1 METNMA
7 KPKLIKDDREAY
19 ESYPAVDK
27 EIALIKHDIK
37 SIRDE
42 TNIHNRQTEK
52 DFASI
57 HKKIDKIDNRLWAV
71 AALIIATTFGKLL
84 ADMFMT

>member
-1 METNMA
+1 MA
-7 KPKLIKDDREAY
+7 KPKLIKNDSEAY

-42 TNIHNRQTEK
+42 TNIHNKQTEK

>member
-1 METNMA
+1 METKMA
-7 KPKLIKDDREAY
+7 KPKLINNDREAY

-42 TNIHNRQTEK
+42 TNIHNKQTEK

>member
-1 METNMA
+1 MA

-42 TNIHNRQTEK
+42 TNIHNKQTEK

-84 ADMFMT
+84 ADLFMT

>member
-1 METNMA
+1 MIEQSKVVRM
-7 KPKLIKDDREAY
+7 RSE
-19 ESYPAVDK
+19 ESTENK
-27 EIALIKHDIK
+27 IAIEGIKHEIK

-52 DFASI
+52 EFASI

>member
-1 METNMA
+1 M
-7 KPKLIKDDREAY
+7 RELKKNVVEMNDVANQNK
-19 ESYPAVDK
+19 VDI
-27 EIALIKHDIK
+27 ELIKHDIK
-37 SIRDE
+37 SIRTE
-42 TNIHNRQTEK
+42 TNIHNKQTEK

-84 ADMFMT
+84 ADLFMT

>member
-1 METNMA
+1 MPDKA
-7 KPKLIKDDREAY
+7 KVVTIRSEQATENK
-19 ESYPAVDK
+19 
-27 EIALIKHDIK
+27 IAIEGIKHDIK

-42 TNIHNRQTEK
+42 TNIHNKQTEK
-52 DFASI
+52 EFASI

-84 ADMFMT
+84 ADMFMS

>member
-1 METNMA
+1 METKMA
-7 KPKLIKDDREAY
+7 KPKLIKNDREAY
-19 ESYPAVDK
+19 ESYPTVDT

-42 TNIHNRQTEK
+42 TNIHNKQTEK

-57 HKKIDKIDNRLWAV
+57 HKKIDKIDNRLWWLAGIIIMATV
-71 AALIIATTFGKLL
+71 GPLIAGLFT
-84 ADMFMT
+84 

>member
-1 METNMA
+1 MKRTNKNVIEMTDVA
-7 KPKLIKDDREAY
+7 NQNKLDIE
-19 ESYPAVDK
+19 
-27 EIALIKHDIK
+27 LIKHDIK
-37 SIRDE
+37 SIRQE
-42 TNIHNRQTEK
+42 TNIHNKQTEK

-57 HKKIDKIDNRLWAV
+57 HKKIDKIDTRLWAV

>member
-7 KPKLIKDDREAY
+7 KPKLINNDREAY
-19 ESYPAVDK
+19 ESYPTVDT

-42 TNIHNRQTEK
+42 TNIHNKQTEK

-57 HKKIDKIDNRLWAV
+57 HKKIDKIDNRLWWLAGI
-71 AALIIATTFGKLL
+71 IIAATVGPLIAGLFT
-84 ADMFMT
+84 

>member
-1 METNMA
+1 MA
-7 KPKLIKDDREAY
+7 KPKLIKNDREAY
-19 ESYPAVDK
+19 ESYPTVDT

-42 TNIHNRQTEK
+42 TNIHNKQTEK

-57 HKKIDKIDNRLWAV
+57 HKKIDKIDNRLWWLAGIIIMATV
-71 AALIIATTFGKLL
+71 GPLIAGLFT
-84 ADMFMT
+84 

>member
-7 KPKLIKDDREAY
+7 KPKLIKNDSEAY
-19 ESYPAVDK
+19 ESYPTVDK

-42 TNIHNRQTEK
+42 TNIHNKQTEK